1 MIGFV
6 VASHGELSKGFVDAV
21 NIIMGEPEALET
33 VCLKNEG
40 GIEAFKRDLEASIK
54 KVSSEDGVLILADL
68 QFGTPYNTSVMLANT
83 GGFDFD
89 IKVASG
95 INLPVMLELLAQRNN
110 SSLDELVKILL
121 EAGSKSINVY
131 EDVKSN
137 SDEDDSL

>member
-6 VASHGELSKGFVDAV
+6 VASHGKLSKGLVDAV

-33 VCLKNEG
+33 VCLTNEG
-40 GIEAFKRDLEASIK
+40 GIEVFKRDLEASIK
-54 KVSSEDGVLILADL
+54 KVSSKDGVLILTDL
-68 QFGTPYNTSVMLANT
+68 QSGTPYNTGVMLANT

-110 SSLDELVKILL
+110 SSLDDLVKIIL
-121 EAGSKSINVY
+121 ECGSKSINVY
-131 EDVKSN
+131 KASKSN
-137 SDEDDSL
+137 SDEDDPL